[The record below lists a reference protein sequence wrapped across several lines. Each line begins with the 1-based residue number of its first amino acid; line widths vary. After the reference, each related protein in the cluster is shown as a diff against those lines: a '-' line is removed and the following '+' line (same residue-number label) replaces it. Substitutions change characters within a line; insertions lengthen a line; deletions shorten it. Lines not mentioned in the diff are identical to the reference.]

1 MIGYGFGG
9 AWCQVERELY
19 VTLHIT
25 RSSKRISGLCDD
37 GCSLLMIGK
46 VVSICVHVALHSLKF
61 RLSRRFSLQ

>member
-1 MIGYGFGG
+1 MIRYGFGG
-9 AWCQVERELY
+9 AWRQVERELY

-46 VVSICVHVALHSLKF
+46 VALHS
-61 RLSRRFSLQ
+61 